1 MQVTTRI
8 VLRRGV
14 ALLLTAIFFAYL
26 WSIRYDLFLALRNLR
41 GSQLGAIAGL
51 LTLQWGIRAWR
62 DRGLYGAAGYRLGPA
77 AVYWSNNVQL
87 SLNYL
92 PLKAGTLSSAGF
104 LLSTFGVR
112 LQDFAVVLGQQYLL
126 NALASSVLAAG
137 ALWLIPGRVGAGTVL
152 GTLAFVGIGATAFG
166 FLAWDGFDRFLP
178 ANVAER
184 FRQSGVRSLAIL
196 KHDAPAAMVAM
207 ALTMAMCLV
216 SAARMIVVFGIVG
229 VDVGFADSLVLSA
242 SLMLSALLAVTPAG
256 LGITESLV
264 GLTAALLSHSG
275 PEGVMAATIDRA
287 AILALSILIG
297 LALAPLAWRPAKRS

>member
-8 VLRRGV
+8 VLRRSV
-14 ALLLTAIFFAYL
+14 ALLLTAIFFVYL
-26 WSIRYDLFLALRNLR
+26 WSIRHDLLSALRNLH

-62 DRGLYGAAGYRLGPA
+62 DRSLYGAAGYRLGPA

-137 ALWLIPGRVGAGTVL
+137 ALWLVPGREGAGTVL

-166 FLAWDGFDRFLP
+166 FLAWDGFGRFLP

-196 KHDAPAAMVAM
+196 KHDAPAAMAAM

>member
-8 VLRRGV
+8 VLRRSV
-14 ALLLTAIFFAYL
+14 ALLLTAIFFVYL
-26 WSIRYDLFLALRNLR
+26 WSIRHDLLVALRNLH

-137 ALWLIPGRVGAGTVL
+137 ALWLVPGRMGAGTVL

-166 FLAWDGFDRFLP
+166 FLAWDGFARFLP

-184 FRQSGVRSLAIL
+184 FRQSGVRSLAIF
-196 KHDAPAAMVAM
+196 KHDAPAATAAM
-207 ALTMAMCLV
+207 ALTIAMCLV
-216 SAARMIVVFGIVG
+216 SAVRMIVVFGIVG
-229 VDVGFADSLVLSA
+229 VDVGFADSLVISA

-275 PEGVMAATIDRA
+275 PQGVLAATIDRA

>member
-1 MQVTTRI
+1 V
-8 VLRRGV
+8 
-14 ALLLTAIFFAYL
+14 YL
-26 WSIRYDLFLALRNLR
+26 WSIRHDLLSALRNLH

-62 DRGLYGAAGYRLGPA
+62 DRSLYGAAGYRLGPA

-137 ALWLIPGRVGAGTVL
+137 ALWLVPGREGAGTVL

-166 FLAWDGFDRFLP
+166 FLAWDGFGRFLP

-196 KHDAPAAMVAM
+196 KHDAPAAMAAM

>member
-1 MQVTTRI
+1 MQVTSRI
-8 VLRRGV
+8 VLRRSV
-14 ALLLTAIFFAYL
+14 ALLLTAIFFVYL
-26 WSIRYDLFLALRNLR
+26 WSIRHDLLVALRNLR

-126 NALASSVLAAG
+126 NALASSVLATG
-137 ALWLIPGRVGAGTVL
+137 ALWLAPGRVGAGTVL
-152 GTLAFVGIGATAFG
+152 GTLAFMGIGAAAFG
-166 FLAWDGFDRFLP
+166 FLAWDGFARFLP

-184 FRQSGVRSLAIL
+184 FRQTGVRSLAIF
-196 KHDAPAAMVAM
+196 KHDAPAAMGAM
-207 ALTMAMCLV
+207 ALTIAMCLV
-216 SAARMIVVFGIVG
+216 SAARMIVVFDIVG
-229 VDVGFADSLVLSA
+229 VDVGFADSLVISA

-275 PEGVMAATIDRA
+275 PQGVLAATIDRA